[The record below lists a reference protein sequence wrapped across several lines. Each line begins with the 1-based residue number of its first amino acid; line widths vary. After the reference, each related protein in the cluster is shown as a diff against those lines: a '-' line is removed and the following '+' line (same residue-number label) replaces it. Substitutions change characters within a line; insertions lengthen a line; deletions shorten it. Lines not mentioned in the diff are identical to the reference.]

1 MRHWSHCWPLHFP
14 SNFVVNPL
22 GAVPKKRSSKWR
34 LIMHLSHPSGSSVN
48 DGIDIHHFPFLRYS
62 TVQDAMDSVMLLGR
76 AALMAKLDVKSAFR
90 LCPVR
95 PEGHHLLGM
104 RWQGSFFFDRVL
116 PIGLRLAPFI
126 FNCLADA
133 IEWLVRQD
141 SVLHI
146 HHYLDD
152 LFVAGEPA
160 SEQCAHHLHTLIS
173 LCNAL
178 GVPLAADKIESPST
192 TLEYLGILLDSSLL
206 EARLSAA
213 KLHTSLAQWSGRQG
227 RSKQE
232 LLSLIGTLS
241 FAAKVVPAGR
251 TFLRRMIDLSTTA
264 ANLHDTISLS
274 LMTSDGIWTG
284 GLHSRLPGMAA
295 VYSSPRDGPLRPTW
309 SFTPTARVAL
319 GMVLTARGSGSMA
332 GGTLTRPYTASSGRS
347 YTPSSCQPMSGARRG
362 TLYAYRCDNQA
373 VSHCIASGTSHYPHI
388 MHLLRNLMLLAA
400 MHNFHTTARHIPGV
414 DNSIADSLSRFLMQE
429 FRSLAPLA
437 SPLPTPTPTSLPSQQ
452 I

>member
-274 LMTSDGIWTG
+274 DDFRRDLDWWLAFATPWNGRSLFLSPRWTPSPDLELYTDSSG
-284 GLHSRLPGMAA
+284 SIGYGAYCQGQWFNGRWDPDQALHSIQWKELYPIVLSAHVWG
-295 VYSSPRDGPLRPTW
+295 PTW
-309 SFTPTARVAL
+309 H
-319 GMVLTARGSGSMA
+319 
-332 GGTLTRPYTASSGRS
+332 TLRIQMRQ
-347 YTPSSCQPMSGARRG
+347 PSCVP
-362 TLYAYRCDNQA
+362 L
-373 VSHCIASGTSHYPHI
+373 HC
-388 MHLLRNLMLLAA
+388 LWNK
-400 MHNFHTTARHIPGV
+400 
-414 DNSIADSLSRFLMQE
+414 
-429 FRSLAPLA
+429 
-437 SPLPTPTPTSLPSQQ
+437 PLPTYHAPPPEPHAASSHAQLSHHS
-452 I
+452 